1 MTDSLGQKLKA
12 ARLARSLSVEEAA
25 QATRIRVRFL
35 VAIEN
40 GDYEALPSTAQA
52 RGFVRSY
59 AGYLGLDP
67 QPLLEQLSQE
77 APRFLVS
84 PPSTSAPDALPPP
97 LDLAEAEGIFVEVG
111 QKLRSQRE
119 VLGLSLEDVER
130 HTHLRIFYLKAL
142 EAGELQELPSPV
154 QGRGMLKNYASF
166 LGLDT
171 DKLLLRFA
179 EGLQANLAAKQEAA
193 PRRRSRVERR
203 PVNEVSPARRL
214 FSVDMLVAG
223 FIVVFLIGFLLWGGS
238 RIAGIRSSAAEQTA
252 TSTAPSIADVLIST
266 PALDLTASP
275 QPTAEGELANDAL
288 VLNPEIG
295 LPETN
300 STNDQQDSET
310 GTQQPAIPQPGEGAF
325 QVYIMVQQ
333 RAWMRVVVDDEI
345 AFEGRVA
352 PGSAYPFSA
361 DDTIEILTG
370 NGAALYVYY
379 NQIELGLLG
388 ALGEVVQ
395 RVFTAQGITTPTPM
409 LTSTS
414 LPTAA
419 ETPAST
425 SLTAE
430 ADTPTPTLNAT
441 EQPAATTE
449 P

>member
-1 MTDSLGQKLKA
+1 MTDSLGQRLRE

-35 VAIEN
+35 VALES
-40 GDYEALPSTAQA
+40 GDYEALPSAAQA

-67 QPLLEQLSQE
+67 LPLLEELSQDS
-77 APRFLVS
+77 PRFSIS
-84 PPSTSAPDALPPP
+84 PPSTPVPKAPQPEIN
-97 LDLAEAEGIFVEVG
+97 LAEAEQIFTEVG
-111 QKLRSQRE
+111 QKLQSQRE

-130 HTHLRIFYLKAL
+130 HTHLRIHYLKAL
-142 EAGELQELPSPV
+142 EAGDLRGLPSPV

-179 EGLQANLAAKQEAA
+179 DGLQSTLAAKQEAT
-193 PRRRSRVERR
+193 PRRRPLVERR
-203 PVNEVSPARRL
+203 PLSEMSPIQRL
-214 FSVDMLVAG
+214 FSIDFLVGG
-223 FIVVFLIGFLLWGGS
+223 FIVIFLVGFLLWSGS
-238 RIAGIRSSAAEQTA
+238 RIAGIRSTAAEQTA
-252 TSTAPSIADVLIST
+252 TPTAPSIAEVLIST
-266 PALDLTASP
+266 PVFALTTSP
-275 QPTAEGELANDAL
+275 QPVEEGDTGNEAL
-288 VLNPEIG
+288 VGSPDLDLIG
-295 LPETN
+295 TN
-300 STNDQQDSET
+300 SSNGQQEDEN
-310 GTQQPAIPQPGEGAF
+310 GLQQPALPPLSEGAF

-333 RAWMRVVVDDEI
+333 RAWMRVVVDGQT
-345 AFEGRVA
+345 AFDGRVI

-379 NQIELGLLG
+379 NQTELGLLG

-395 RVFTAQGITTPTPM
+395 RVFTAQGITTPTPT

-414 LPTAA
+414 LPTA
-419 ETPAST
+419 T
-425 SLTAE
+425 SLPPE
-430 ADTPTPTLNAT
+430 PDTPTPTLNAT
-441 EQPAATTE
+441 EQPASTAT